1 MSDTRNPNVETLN
14 YYVDP
19 SPEVQPNSAR
29 QILLKLMELGVV
41 SRQDIVDVCEQGSR
55 SDD

>member
-1 MSDTRNPNVETLN
+1 MSDARNPNVETLN

-41 SRQDIVDVCEQGSR
+41 GHQDIVDVCEQGSR